1 MNLVAIKMLLG
12 DVAKYLGLIFGIAF
26 ATLLMAQ
33 QTSLFIGIM
42 ARTYGIITET
52 VSADIWVMDPKV
64 QYIDGIEPMPEM
76 ALAKVRGVEGVSF
89 AAKMHKGNAQVK
101 VGGRLQ
107 MVTLVGVDD
116 VSFVGAPQKMLL
128 GKLEDLNIKNAVII
142 DQLGYNYVW
151 PNEEMQINRHF
162 EANDKRMLL
171 VGVCDSTPS
180 FSSPV
185 LMYSRYQEAITY
197 TGNARNKLSFIL
209 VKARDGVNKEELAR
223 RISKETNLKA
233 LTWQE
238 FRDATFNYYI
248 THTGIAINF
257 GITVALGFIVGAVIS
272 GQTFY
277 IFVVEN
283 LRQFAAL
290 KAIGIRNPK
299 IVKMVLTQAALV
311 SAIGYSIG
319 IGLTSLFFAK
329 VSGGASSLKGFFL
342 PAEVAIG
349 VAFAVAVII
358 FLASLISIRK
368 VLVLDPATVFR
379 A

>member
-12 DVAKYLGLIFGIAF
+12 DSAKYLGLIFGIAF

-33 QTSLFIGIM
+33 QMSLFIGIM
-42 ARTYGIITET
+42 SRTYGIITET
-52 VSADIWVMDPKV
+52 VQADIWVMEPKV
-64 QYIDGIEPMPEM
+64 QYLDGIEAMPEI
-76 ALAKVRGVEGVSF
+76 ALAKVRGVKGVSF
-89 AAKMHKGNAQVK
+89 AAKMHKGNVQVK
-101 VGGRLQ
+101 VGGKLQ
-107 MVTLVGVDD
+107 MVTLIGVDD
-116 VSFVGAPQKMLL
+116 VSFIGAPQKMLI
-128 GKLEDLNIKNAVII
+128 GKLEDLNIKNVVII

-151 PNEEMQINRHF
+151 PHQEMRVNREF
-162 EANDKRMLL
+162 EANDRRMLL
-171 VGVCDSTPS
+171 VGICDSTPN

-185 LMYSRYQEAITY
+185 LMYSRYQEAINY

-209 VKARDGVNKEELAR
+209 VKARDGVNKEDLAR
-223 RISKETNLKA
+223 LISKETNLKA

-238 FRDATFNYYI
+238 FRDATFKYYI

-290 KAIGIRNPK
+290 KAIGIRNSK

-319 IGLTSLFFAK
+319 IGLTSLFFSK

-342 PAEVAIG
+342 PAEVALG
-349 VAFAVAVII
+349 VALSVALII

-368 VLVLDPATVFR
+368 VLVLDPASVFR
-379 A
+379 G